1 MRVVGDVSL
10 GLRWGAAGV
19 ALLVA
24 VTAFANDADA
34 RGRRHGPRVRSASA
48 APYSPPAAS
57 IVLDA
62 NSGKVMQAS
71 DADSPRHPASLTKIM
86 TLYLLFEKLEQGKI
100 KMTTD
105 LPVSA
110 HAASQAP
117 SKLALKP
124 GETIKVESA
133 IRAIVTKSANDVA
146 VIVGEALGG
155 DEASFAKMMTAKARA
170 LGMTRTTY
178 HNASGLPNDE
188 QWTTARDQAT
198 LGRAIFE
205 RFPAYYRYFSTRSF
219 DFRGQSMRN
228 HNHLLGAIDGLD
240 GIKTGYVNA
249 SGFNIVTSVGR
260 AGKRIIA
267 VVFGGRTARARD
279 AKVTSLI
286 ENNINIASNKRTAP
300 PVGEGAAEVADAAPA
315 PEERKQ
321 TALALRTAAAEP
333 VAQTAPAPAP
343 VASAPA
349 TAPALGSTDPIKPV
363 AVKTVTVHAGSMRTA
378 SVVPAAD
385 HRKLTPA
392 PASTAT
398 VTNVATI
405 KGETPALPPPVYP
418 PPGAKPG
425 VLGTLP
431 AKFASATPDAV
442 PLPAPAAEPVRT
454 ESARSEPTKN
464 ARANGG
470 WMIQVGAFPDEGE
483 AKQRLTA
490 AQSKAKDQLG
500 RAEPFTERAEKN
512 NKPLFRARF
521 AGMEKDQAE
530 NACKHL
536 KRSDIPCMVMKN

>member
-1 MRVVGDVSL
+1 VSS

-24 VTAFANDADA
+24 VTAFASDADA
-34 RGRRHGPRVRSASA
+34 RGRRHGPRVRA
-48 APYSPPAAS
+48 AAAAYQPPPAS
-57 IVLDA
+57 IVVDA

-105 LPVSA
+105 LPVSS
-110 HAASQAP
+110 HAASMAP
-117 SKLALKP
+117 SKLDLKP

-133 IRAIVTKSANDVA
+133 IRAIVTKSANDIAVTVA
-146 VIVGEALGG
+146 EALGG
-155 DEASFAKMMTAKARA
+155 DESSFAKMMTAKARA
-170 LGMTRTTY
+170 LGMKNTTY
-178 HNASGLPNDE
+178 YNASGLPND
-188 QWTTARDQAT
+188 QQITTARDQAQ

-205 RFPAYYRYFSTRSF
+205 RFPSYYRYFSTRAF
-219 DFRGQSMRN
+219 DFRGKSMRN
-228 HNHLLGAIDGLD
+228 HNHLLGQVEGVD

-249 SGFNIVTSVGR
+249 SGFNIVTSAAR
-260 AGKRIIA
+260 AGKRVIA

-286 ENNINIASNKRTAP
+286 ENNINVASAKRTAP
-300 PVGEGAAEVADAAPA
+300 PVAEGVEVAEAAPA
-315 PEERKQ
+315 PEEKKQ
-321 TALALRTAAAEP
+321 TERALRSAAAEP
-333 VAQTAPAPAP
+333 PAASSPAPTPAP
-343 VASAPA
+343 VANVPA
-349 TAPALGSTDPIKPV
+349 APALGSTDPIKPV
-363 AVKTVTVHAGSMRTA
+363 AVKTVTVHAGNMRTA
-378 SVVPAAD
+378 SVVPSTD

-398 VTNVATI
+398 VTNITTV
-405 KGETPALPPPVYP
+405 KGETPPLPP

-431 AKFASATPDAV
+431 ARLASATPDAV
-442 PLPAPAAEPVRT
+442 TLPAPVAEP
-454 ESARSEPTKN
+454 AKSEPTKS
-464 ARANGG
+464 APRANGG

-483 AKQRLTA
+483 AKQRLSA

-500 RAEPFTERAEKN
+500 KAEPFTERAEKN